1 MYGKKWTKMSFK
13 KIPFLT
19 PFMVFNL
26 KVHLNLANK
35 LYIIAK
41 DERFLKNYSKYVF

>member
-1 MYGKKWTKMSFK
+1 MSFK

-41 DERFLKNYSKYVF
+41 DEIFLKNYSKYVFLKGTS